1 MPRPCEV
8 MIASSD
14 SENCETV
21 AGVFSQRGVDPVCVS
36 TVDQCRQI
44 FNKRAVSLVLCDLE
58 LSDGRYSDVL
68 AAAAAFAKKMP
79 KVVVM
84 SRLIKFREYNEAKW
98 RGVLDVVTPPSHPAD
113 VEWMLFWARR
123 YSSIPAILAFI
134 KCGKG

>member
-1 MPRPCEV
+1 MSRPCQV
-8 MIASSD
+8 MIASSN

-21 AGVFSQRGVDPVCVS
+21 AGVFSRRGVDPVCVS

-44 FNKRAVSLVLCDLE
+44 FNKQAISLVVCDFQ

-84 SRLIKFREYNEAKW
+84 SRLIKFREYNEAKC
-98 RGVLDVVTPPSHPAD
+98 RGVLDVVTPPKHPAD
-113 VEWMLFWARR
+113 VEWMLFLATWRP
-123 YSSIPAILAFI
+123 SSPQQSSRL
-134 KCGKG
+134 